1 VENHTHA
8 IRGGVGLTGE
18 LLAAIALAV
27 AAVRIGGILGTVA
40 VVMVIARLHGAL
52 SAERRLATI
61 DAATGAL
68 NRRAFTAAAER
79 ERRRAERSGRPLS
92 LAYLDLDGLKGVNDR
107 LGHRAGDRALRTA
120 AAALSSSL
128 RAGDLIG
135 RVGGDEFAL
144 LLPDTDVL
152 GAARASERMRHTVAA
167 ACREGN
173 VPVTASVGTATFRF
187 PPTSV
192 GDMLAAADR
201 LMYRSKEAGG
211 NRVTGSVVPFHVIRR
226 GGSRLRLASDR
237 AEDLW
242 EVLK

>member
-1 VENHTHA
+1 VENYTHA
-8 IRGGVGLTGE
+8 IRGGFRLTGE
-18 LLAAIALAV
+18 LLAAVALAV

-40 VVMVIARLHGAL
+40 VVMVIVRFHGAL
-52 SAERRLATI
+52 AAERRLATI

-68 NRRAFTAAAER
+68 NRRAFTAVAER

-92 LAYLDLDGLKGVNDR
+92 LAYLDLDGLKDVNDR
-107 LGHRAGDRALRTA
+107 LGHRAGDRALRAA
-120 AAALSSSL
+120 AAALASSL

-152 GAARASERMRHTVAA
+152 GAARASERVRHTVAA
-167 ACREGN
+167 ACRERD
-173 VPVTASVGTATFRF
+173 VPVTVSVGTATFRF

-192 GDMLAAADR
+192 DDMLSAADR

-211 NRVTGSVVPFHVIRR
+211 NRVTGSAVPFHVIRW
-226 GGSRLRLASDR
+226 GGGGLRLVPNR
-237 AEDLW
+237 ARDPR